1 MPAAH
6 PLTAQD
12 AETLER
18 CMQVGGVAVVP
29 TDTVYGLACDPD
41 DPEAFRRLWGLKR
54 RDPNKPSAVLFSR
67 VELAIAATPWLDE
80 VTSEALGR
88 LLPGPVT
95 AVIANPER
103 RFQIACGNA
112 PERLGIRVPRWPEPA
127 EALSGL
133 SWPILQS
140 SANLSGGPDIARIA
154 DLDETLREDA
164 DLILDAGDLPGT
176 ASTVVD
182 LSGYAADGSWR
193 VLREGAVDQRALARL
208 LDL

>member
-1 MPAAH
+1 MTAVH
-6 PLTAQD
+6 RLTEQD

-29 TDTVYGLACDPD
+29 TDTVYGLACDPAESD
-41 DPEAFRRLWGLKR
+41 AFRRLWSLKG

-80 VTSEALGR
+80 ATSEALGR
-88 LLPGPVT
+88 LLPGAITVIVT
-95 AVIANPER
+95 NPEH
-103 RFQIACGNA
+103 RFPVACGST
-112 PERLGIRVPRWPEPA
+112 PDRLGIRVPAWPESA
-127 EALSGL
+127 RALMNL

-140 SANLSGGPDIARIA
+140 SANPSGGTDVASID
-154 DLDETLREDA
+154 DLDATLRAEV
-164 DLILDAGDLPGT
+164 DLVLDAGVLPGT

-193 VLREGAVDQRALARL
+193 VLRSGAVDDRTLARL

>member
-1 MPAAH
+1 MPAART
-6 PLTAQD
+6 LTAED

-29 TDTVYGLACDPD
+29 TDTVYGLACDPN
-41 DPEAFRRLWGLKR
+41 DPEGFRRLWALKG

-67 VELAIAATPWLDE
+67 LELAFAATPWLDDI
-80 VTSEALGR
+80 TRDALGR

-95 AVIANPER
+95 AVIGNPER
-103 RFQIACGNA
+103 RFPVACGDQ
-112 PERLGIRVPRWPEPA
+112 PERLGIRVPRWPHAA
-127 EALSGL
+127 EVLAEL

-140 SANLSGGPDIARIA
+140 SANPSGGA
-154 DLDETLREDA
+154 DVAEIDALDPALREHA
-164 DLILDAGDLPGT
+164 DLILDAGPLPGLP
-176 ASTVVD
+176 STVVD

-193 VLREGAVDQRALARL
+193 VLRSGAVDDRTLARH